1 MCINPKVKEIGKI
14 LVLTL
19 NSTLTPLCLE
29 LFSRQPGGGGGPLD
43 IDVYVAADILLP
55 KSNLLAKYKEK
66 IIDSPLLGR
75 TIENIFMEIGAT
87 SPEEVSL
94 DKIKPDRRALDKI
107 VMGEILGLTDEEQLE
122 VYQAVVDLVKS
133 RIEKAR
139 SFGDKKKT
147 KEGIDVDALKN
158 VIIEKI
164 KKES

>member
-1 MCINPKVKEIGKI
+1 
-14 LVLTL
+14 
-19 NSTLTPLCLE
+19 
-29 LFSRQPGGGGGPLD
+29 
-43 IDVYVAADILLP
+43 
-55 KSNLLAKYKEK
+55 
-66 IIDSPLLGR
+66 
-75 TIENIFMEIGAT
+75 MEIGAT